1 MRLENY
7 PSEKL
12 KDQIIKI
19 AGKYL
24 DLSQYKVFFFGSR
37 VLGGGD
43 ERSDIDVGID
53 GPDPLPLGTLSDIK
67 DELDNLPV
75 LYKIDVVDFKDISDQ
90 FRQVALEKIEELKIK

>member
-12 KDQIIKI
+12 KNQIIKI
-19 AGKYL
+19 VGKYL
-24 DLSQYKVFFFGSR
+24 DLSKYRVFFFGSR
-37 VLGGGD
+37 VSGGGD

-53 GPDPLPLGTLSDIK
+53 GPDSLPLRALSDIK

-75 LYKIDVVDFKDISDQ
+75 LYKIDVVDFKNISDQ
-90 FRQVALEKIEELKIK
+90 FRRVALEKIEEIKIK

>member
-19 AGKYL
+19 VGKHL

-37 VLGGGD
+37 VSGGGD
-43 ERSDIDVGID
+43 DRSDIDVGID
-53 GPDPLPLGTLSDIK
+53 GLNPVPLGALLDIK